1 MSNETANES
10 NYSKGV
16 EVNKQTDT
24 GPADC
29 GLWSSPCVS
38 LESHLRASDRSKYSL
53 WMYFERKTVTQR
65 QFMLQVM
72 HGCQCVSD
80 CLFHQYSVLQCLGYT
95 GSATVLQF
103 SVTTGGFLL
112 HHVCTLQVKIP
123 SKWDA
128 IMKCRQLVTSENP
141 DIWFLRPFLASL
153 LKAFVLKAIY
163 LLLLHSSLMDNLMS
177 DLTAYLNAYWTGS
190 GDHHVSAKPICMELP
205 EEQCQLADIQKLR
218 RKKAIEDYKMNEDGL
233 LIKPWN
239 LIERN
244 NPQKDGNYRDD
255 GYCFPTKNSRVPN
268 HILQQSRMY
277 FVKAELENQIYTVKS
292 VEGP

>member
-38 LESHLRASDRSKYSL
+38 LESHLRASDSSKYSL
-53 WMYFERKTVTQR
+53 RY
-65 QFMLQVM
+65 
-72 HGCQCVSD
+72 
-80 CLFHQYSVLQCLGYT
+80 
-95 GSATVLQF
+95 ATVLQF

-153 LKAFVLKAIY
+153 LKAFVLKAMY

-218 RKKAIEDYKMNEDGL
+218 RKKAIVDYKMNEDGL

-255 GYCFPTKNSRVPN
+255 GYCFPTKNSRISN

-277 FVKAELENQIYTVKS
+277 FVKAELENQIYMVKS